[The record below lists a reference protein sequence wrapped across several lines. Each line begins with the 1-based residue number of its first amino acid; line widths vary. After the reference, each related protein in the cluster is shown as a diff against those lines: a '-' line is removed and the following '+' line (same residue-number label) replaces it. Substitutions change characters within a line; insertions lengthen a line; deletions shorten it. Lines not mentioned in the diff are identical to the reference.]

1 MGGTTYI
8 VPPLS
13 LGALD
18 QLQDRLEKF
27 TGDIRDGSQMATML
41 DAAHAS
47 LKRIYPTSPAKKS
60 AMVDLEN
67 MARVMEAIMDVS
79 GLKRREHEANGSGKR
94 CRPAEYPGGHRSRGG
109 LDRLDVGLH
118 QRARGPAAAR
128 CTERLL
134 ERAPAGARAGGG
146 VSRRR

>member
-1 MGGTTYI
+1 MTSPTKVKGIPVEMGGTTFI

-47 LKRIYPTSPAKKS
+47 LKRNYPDITREEVGE
-60 AMVDLEN
+60 MVDLEN

-79 GLKRREHEANGSGKR
+79 GLKRREFEAAGNTSGE
-94 CRPAEYPGGHRSRGG
+94 A
-109 LDRLDVGLH
+109 
-118 QRARGPAAAR
+118 
-128 CTERLL
+128 T
-134 ERAPAGARAGGG
+134 PAG
-146 VSRRR
+146 